1 MIQEQHKKIT
11 YLGGNTLSKLRGEK
25 IVGNA
30 GESLTVFKLSMM
42 GYAASLIKQDGVDI
56 AVVGGEGLKVA
67 QRVEVKTVLQSDDI
81 GRYSFTIS
89 KGKDKRCYTRKDC
102 DIIALA
108 ALDIESVLFFP
119 VESFTNNR
127 SLSLTMNDFRNPS
140 DGEEGVHF
148 QMALVYSQDMQAEI
162 LKMAKLKKE
171 YKIYEKK

>member
-1 MIQEQHKKIT
+1 MVK
-11 YLGGNTLSKLRGEK
+11 GVRAEK

-56 AVVGGEGLKVA
+56 AVVGGEGLIVA
-67 QRVEVKTVLQSDDI
+67 QRVEVKTVLQSDDM
-81 GRYSFTIS
+81 GRYSFTIC
-89 KGKDKRCYTRKDC
+89 KGKDRRCYTRKDC

-119 VESFTNNR
+119 VESFKRNR
-127 SLSLTMNDFRNPS
+127 SLTLTKNDFRNPS

-148 QMALVYSQDMQAEI
+148 QMSLVYSQN
-162 LKMAKLKKE
+162 KMGELLYKK
-171 YKIYEKK
+171 K

>member
-1 MIQEQHKKIT
+1 M
-11 YLGGNTLSKLRGEK
+11 SKLRGEK

-30 GESLTVFKLSMM
+30 GENLTVFKLSML
-42 GYAASLIKQDGVDI
+42 GYAASTVKQDGVDI
-56 AVVGGEGLKVA
+56 TVVGGAELKVA
-67 QRVEVKTVLQSDDI
+67 QRVEVKTVLQRDDLA
-81 GRYSFTIS
+81 RYSFGIS

-108 ALDIESVLFFP
+108 ALDIEAVLFFP
-119 VESFTNNR
+119 VESFTSNR

-148 QMALVYSQDMQAEI
+148 QMALVYSQDMQSEI
-162 LKMAKLKKE
+162 LKMDKLKRE